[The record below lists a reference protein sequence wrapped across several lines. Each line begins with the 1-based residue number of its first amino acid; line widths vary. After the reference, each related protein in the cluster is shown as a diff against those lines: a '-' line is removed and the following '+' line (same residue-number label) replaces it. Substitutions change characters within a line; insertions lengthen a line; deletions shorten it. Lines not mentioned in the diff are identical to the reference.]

1 MVDGFWIV
9 QFEGLQG
16 GGGGVAVLT
25 KGQVF
30 GGDSA
35 YTYTGTYQMDQ
46 ATLKVESGR
55 HEITLHK
62 QFYRDANVVAKV
74 KEGET
79 FNFAP
84 AMEQEKSGGNPFH
97 AIKGI
102 FGGQKIPAG
111 KGVAQIKSKPSGAEV
126 VYKGTLIEQRTPLKV
141 PLDPGTYRVRVK
153 LDGYRPQ
160 EKDFTVVQGKTTDVN
175 VELQPK

>member
-46 ATLKVESGR
+46 ATLKVESACCG
-55 HEITLHK
+55 EELH
-62 QFYRDANVVAKV
+62 
-74 KEGET
+74 T
-79 FNFAP
+79 W
-84 AMEQEKSGGNPFH
+84 H
-97 AIKGI
+97 
-102 FGGQKIPAG
+102 
-111 KGVAQIKSKPSGAEV
+111 
-126 VYKGTLIEQRTPLKV
+126 LKCS
-141 PLDPGTYRVRVK
+141 RRC
-153 LDGYRPQ
+153 R
-160 EKDFTVVQGKTTDVN
+160 
-175 VELQPK
+175 